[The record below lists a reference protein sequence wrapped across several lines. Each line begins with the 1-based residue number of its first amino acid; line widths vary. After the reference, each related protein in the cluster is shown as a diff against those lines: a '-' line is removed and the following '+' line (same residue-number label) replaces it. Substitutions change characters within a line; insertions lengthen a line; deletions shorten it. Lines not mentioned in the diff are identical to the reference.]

1 MARYARRKDGR
12 YQANIVVGLEPQTGK
27 YKYRTIYADTIAE
40 LERKKAEIKADLS
53 RGVYS
58 DDEGYTVMEW
68 GRQWLKIYK
77 SSVEKSTYLGY
88 ENTINKH
95 MAIIGDIR
103 LKDLK
108 KTDIQMAINALNG
121 HYESQR
127 RLRLTINQMLECAI
141 DDGLVSK
148 NVCRRVELPHRPR
161 SEKRA
166 LTNLEKKAIERC
178 TEFTPKEKLFVY
190 LLLYTGM
197 RRGEVLALTQ
207 NDIDLKRDLIDVNKA
222 VGYGKNQAYPKHPK
236 TDSGY
241 RTIDI
246 LSPLKPLLRDY
257 LKELDTIYL
266 FPDSKGQIMSKTV
279 YRRFWDRI
287 YRKLQTAAGYQGA
300 GPNPIDGLT
309 PHIFRHNFATML
321 YYAGVDVKEA
331 QRILGHS
338 DSRTTI
344 EIYTHLDQEQSKS
357 KNKLENFIAM

>member
-12 YQANIVVGLEPQTGK
+12 YQANIVVGLDPQTGK

-77 SSVEKSTYLGY
+77 SSVEKATYLGY

-222 VGYGKNQAYPKHPK
+222 VGYGKNQAYPKQQQTPG
-236 TDSGY
+236 TA
-241 RTIDI
+241 
-246 LSPLKPLLRDY
+246 PL
-257 LKELDTIYL
+257 T
-266 FPDSKGQIMSKTV
+266 S
-279 YRRFWDRI
+279 
-287 YRKLQTAAGYQGA
+287 
-300 GPNPIDGLT
+300 
-309 PHIFRHNFATML
+309 
-321 YYAGVDVKEA
+321 
-331 QRILGHS
+331 
-338 DSRTTI
+338 
-344 EIYTHLDQEQSKS
+344 
-357 KNKLENFIAM
+357 